1 MVVILNKKIYNKL
14 MKPIICKIAQKN
26 LEEKINKKKNK
37 INQSTKKYLE
47 ATENY
52 LEFKPKLSDYLDQM
66 DENEEINN
74 MKPKRL
80 SKFINQVKE

>member
-52 LEFKPKLSDYLDQM
+52 LECK
-66 DENEEINN
+66 N
-74 MKPKRL
+74 
-80 SKFINQVKE
+80 